1 MSRSIY
7 VKDQPQVPFSRKLL
21 HYFGKFRA
29 VVVLILLVLVY
40 AIFKMVPPSFFT
52 IDNITGTL
60 KACAASTILV
70 MGMLMVIKTGQVDFS
85 LGSAMGLGC
94 ATYFV
99 AAKWWGWGS
108 GSSLGLLPCVLLVIA
123 VGCVF
128 GLINGLAVTY
138 GNVPSFVGTIA
149 VGMIESG
156 LANSL
161 TTSITYETQSNNSLM
176 ETGPGFE
183 LLNKICSMQFLG
195 LSLMAW
201 VAIIICI
208 ATGLFLNRSVHG
220 RLVTAYGYNKEAVE
234 HAGLRPNFYQIL
246 PFVLAS
252 GISAFGGLLLCGTST
267 IATANA
273 GSGYEMTAIVA
284 CMIGGANFYGG
295 DGSVANSYLGMLI
308 MALISRTS
316 QKYQS
321 YIIIVLVLVLN
332 LINHY
337 TRKKEM
343 DSKDKD

>member
-7 VKDQPQVPFSRKLL
+7 VKDQRKTPLSHTIL

-29 VVVLILLVLVY
+29 VVVLILLILVY

-70 MGMLMVIKTGQVDFS
+70 MGMLMVIKTGNVDFS

-108 GSSLGLLPCVLLVIA
+108 GSAWGLLPCILLVVA
-123 VGCVF
+123 VGTFF

-149 VGMIESG
+149 IGMIESG

-183 LLNKICSMQFLG
+183 LLNKICAQQFLG

-201 VAIIICI
+201 VAIIICV
-208 ATGLFLNRSVHG
+208 ATGLFLSRSVPG
-220 RLVTAYGYNKEAVE
+220 RLITAYGYNKEAVQ
-234 HAGLRPNFYQIL
+234 HAGLRANLYQIL
-246 PFVLAS
+246 PFALAS

-284 CMIGGANFYGG
+284 CMIGGANFFGG

-308 MALISRTS
+308 MALIGRTS

-321 YIIIVLVLVLN
+321 YIIIVLVMLLN
-332 LINHY
+332 LINIY
-337 TRKKEM
+337 TKRKELGLKE
-343 DSKDKD
+343 K